1 MNSSS
6 RSIST
11 VFEIAANGGP
21 NRDFLHVPADA
32 CRAYSDGP
40 LTLSFGEARARIDVL
55 ASRFQAAGYE
65 PGHRVALAL
74 DNRPDFFLYFLALAK
89 AGISVLPL
97 NASMSVREL
106 TYIMSHGDV
115 ALAVTHQ
122 GHATHVRAALPGATP
137 LYVQGGEDAALEHPG
152 GPLVADAEEA
162 ALLYTSGTTGT
173 PKGCIL
179 TQEYFIEIGRLYTG
193 LGGYCRFDGTGD
205 RLATPLPV
213 THMNALACSF
223 MAVLMTGGCL
233 IQLDRFHPSTWWH
246 SIRASRATMFHYLGV
261 MPAMLLNAP
270 ASGEDDVSATVRF
283 GFGAGVDPRHQTA
296 FESRFG
302 VPLIEAWAM
311 TETGA
316 GAWITANR
324 EPRHPGQRCFGK
336 APPGLSYRIVNAEG
350 ADTSPGTAG
359 ELLVKRDGPEPRR
372 GFFNGYYKDALATSL
387 VWDGG
392 WFHTGDLVRIGED
405 GCFFFVDRSKNIV
418 RRSGENIAAVEV
430 ESARRR
436 IPMSGGPFAR
446 YRRGAGREVFF
457 LSSSEGFPRPRGVH
471 ASAVPLSDADGL
483 LQGAGLCGIPVR
495 VAANGL
501 AETCPCRNQSAR
513 RLRRGVGPGVR
524 LETSEETHGIRRRLT
539 TRSVKMTVANFCD

>member
-1 MNSSS
+1 MAVNSSS
-6 RSIST
+6 QSISR
-11 VFEIAANGGP
+11 VFEIAASGGP

-89 AGISVLPL
+89 AGVSVLPL

-106 TYIMSHGDV
+106 TYIMGHGDV

-122 GHATHVRAALPGATP
+122 GHAAHVRAALPGATP
-137 LYVQGGEDAALEHPG
+137 LYVQSGEDAALEHPG
-152 GPLVADAEEA
+152 GPRVADAEEA

-270 ASGEDDVSATVRF
+270 ASAEDDVSATVRF

-324 EPRHPGQRCFGK
+324 EPRHPGQRCFGR
-336 APPGLSYRIVNAEG
+336 APPGLSYRIVDDEG

-372 GFFNGYYKDALATSL
+372 GFFTGYYKDAPATSL

-430 ESARRR
+430 ESALQTH
-436 IPMSGGPFAR
+436 SD
-446 YRRGAGREVFF
+446 V
-457 LSSSEGFPRPRGVH
+457 L
-471 ASAVPLSDADGL
+471 ASAVCPVTDEVRGEEVFAFVVLREGVPASLEASLRLQSHCRTLMAYYKVPAYVAFRSELPQTASQKLARAEIKALAARAVESAQAFDLRHLKKRAASADA
-483 LQGAGLCGIPVR
+483 
-495 VAANGL
+495 
-501 AETCPCRNQSAR
+501 
-513 RLRRGVGPGVR
+513 
-524 LETSEETHGIRRRLT
+524 
-539 TRSVKMTVANFCD
+539 

>member
-1 MNSSS
+1 VNSS
-6 RSIST
+6 RQSIST
-11 VFEIAANGGP
+11 VFEIAATRGP
-21 NRDFLHVPADA
+21 NREFLHVPADA

-40 LTLSFGEARARIDVL
+40 LSLSFGEARARIDVL

-89 AGISVLPL
+89 AGVSVLPI
-97 NASMSVREL
+97 NASMSLREL
-106 TYIMSHGDV
+106 TYILGHGDV

-122 GHATHVRAALPGATP
+122 GHAAHLRAALPGATP
-137 LYVQGGEDAALEHPG
+137 LFVQSGEDMAFERPG
-152 GPLVADAEEA
+152 GPIVAGSEEA

-223 MAVLMTGGCL
+223 MAVLMSGGCL

-270 ASGEDDVSATVRF
+270 PSGEDDMSATVRF
-283 GFGAGVDPRHQTA
+283 GFGAGADPRHQTA

-316 GAWITANR
+316 GAWITANH

-336 APPGLSYRIVNAEG
+336 APPGLSYRIVDDAG
-350 ADTSPGTAG
+350 VDTSPGTAG
-359 ELLVKRDGPEPRR
+359 ELLVRREGLEPRR
-372 GFFNGYYKDALATSL
+372 GFFGGYYKDALATSAA
-387 VWDGG
+387 WDEG

-430 ESARRR
+430 ESALQTHTD
-436 IPMSGGPFAR
+436 
-446 YRRGAGREVFF
+446 V
-457 LSSSEGFPRPRGVH
+457 L
-471 ASAVPLSDADGL
+471 ASAVCPVSDEVRGEEVFAFVVLREGIRPSL
-483 LQGAGLCGIPVR
+483 EVSKRLQSHCRALMAYYKIPAYVGFRSELPQTASQKLARAEIKALAAGAV
-495 VAANGL
+495 
-501 AETCPCRNQSAR
+501 QSAQAFD
-513 RLRRGVGPGVR
+513 LRHLKKR
-524 LETSEETHGIRRRLT
+524 TAS
-539 TRSVKMTVANFCD
+539 CD